1 MNPDK
6 AHIKRTKDGV
16 FKLLDFADYDGHPED
31 TFFKRREKEQDLK
44 IMIQHL
50 CKASEVDAEVITERA
65 IANLVET
72 EYQSIENVH
81 QPIYFDKYSHILR
94 RETDGK
100 DPNYLKLVP
109 ANRKCIERA
118 EMIYNAV
125 NSISSTGTCLDIGC
139 NVGYFSFLLAENG
152 YDVLGVDYDEAGDVA
167 GGIRPQEWSN
177 GTGGLIDFNNLIAD
191 IFNAPVRFEISDV
204 NEEYLNSEP
213 KYDFVLA
220 LSMVH
225 LYLIQ
230 DFQKTNKLNVSD
242 WRVFIEA
249 LCNKVNKALIIETT
263 SDSFSALGTN
273 TYIEFAEKLQQ
284 LGSFAR
290 YEILGF
296 SDNQRPLIM
305 LIK

>member
-1 MNPDK
+1 
-6 AHIKRTKDGV
+6 
-16 FKLLDFADYDGHPED
+16 
-31 TFFKRREKEQDLK
+31 
-44 IMIQHL
+44 MIQLL

-152 YDVLGVDYDEAGDVA
+152 YDVLGVDYDKAGDVA

-177 GTGGLIDFNNLIAD
+177 GTGGLIDFNNFTTREMI
-191 IFNAPVRFEISDV
+191 VRVI
-204 NEEYLNSEP
+204 
-213 KYDFVLA
+213 
-220 LSMVH
+220 
-225 LYLIQ
+225 
-230 DFQKTNKLNVSD
+230 
-242 WRVFIEA
+242 
-249 LCNKVNKALIIETT
+249 
-263 SDSFSALGTN
+263 
-273 TYIEFAEKLQQ
+273 
-284 LGSFAR
+284 R
-290 YEILGF
+290 Y
-296 SDNQRPLIM
+296 
-305 LIK
+305 